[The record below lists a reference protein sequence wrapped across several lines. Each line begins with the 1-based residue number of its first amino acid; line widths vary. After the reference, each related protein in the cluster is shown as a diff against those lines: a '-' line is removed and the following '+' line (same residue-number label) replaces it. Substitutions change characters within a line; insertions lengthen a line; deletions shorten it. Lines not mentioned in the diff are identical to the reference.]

1 MNLLPYTQLLD
12 DKDRKYD
19 ILVCDQLNVVIRNI
33 KTGEL
38 QVFTRNEFAFALET
52 YLIPVSPESPH
63 SILTPEQQRI
73 KNKREP
79 YLSILKRLFEEDHE
93 HMTTLPTYKR
103 VIAEVEEQLALQ
115 NKPGTVLKINHPSS
129 QSLARWWKPFRD
141 SGFSWVDSL
150 PRRQAK
156 RNTTDSRSEQ
166 IMMVGYE
173 KFMLGKITPSIAAGH
188 TKYVKWVND
197 MNDPSITIV
206 SREKFRRYHHGF
218 NDLER
223 ALASGNQAEIN
234 KLLRTYRSR
243 IKTGR
248 VLMRIEVDRLAL
260 NLCLIDDTTGEVLG
274 KVALYIAIDCHS
286 RYPIAVTVEF
296 GEAEKA
302 IGGVNLLRNIVM
314 PASERL
320 NAFGLPI
327 RIVCDNGPGFNN
339 EIFAKTAESLKSE
352 LIYAPSNQP
361 YKKPFVESFNKTVRS
376 EFLESAEL
384 KIGNKIVHGVPGY
397 KGKRYE
403 GKKSNL
409 NPSDE
414 TLRQAA
420 EMTVDS
426 FVQNLHDFLV
436 HFVNQ
441 PHNEL
446 NGQTPQEVWDASC
459 KEYPLVPCH
468 YEHLK
473 TCFHVFHGETTL
485 NATGKFRFNKQD
497 FFADEVQNLYW
508 QLKTGKGSRNNPK
521 VSVLHDTQDCR
532 AITLAVTLAGNTDIT
547 KVIAYNIDL
556 IDEPDP
562 ISFEVANMN
571 HRTPI
576 RRSIYRGEAEL
587 IKRKRRKMRNG
598 KQTQIMEQ
606 NIVDERS
613 TKDIIEDSN
622 KSVHER
628 KSKSK
633 DPLQGTVL
641 SQKNQDDSQF
651 RNKEGYEKW

>member
-1 MNLLPYTQLLD
+1 MNLLPYSQLLD
-12 DKDRKYD
+12 DRDRKFD
-19 ILVCDQLNVVIRNI
+19 ILVCDQLNVVIRNL
-33 KTGEL
+33 KTEEV
-38 QVFTRNEFAFALET
+38 QSFTRSEFAFALKT
-52 YLIPVSPESPH
+52 YLIPFSPESPH
-63 SILTPEQQRI
+63 LLLTPEQQCVKI
-73 KNKREP
+73 KRDP
-79 YLSILKRLFEEDHE
+79 YLSVMKRLFEEGHQ

-115 NKPGTVLKINHPSS
+115 NKPGTVLKINHPSLK
-129 QSLARWWKPFRD
+129 SLARWWKAFRD

-150 PRRQAK
+150 PRRHAK
-156 RNTTDSRSEQ
+156 RNTTDPRSEQ
-166 IMMVGYE
+166 IMMEGYE
-173 KFMLGKITPSIAAGH
+173 KFMLGKITPSISTGH
-188 TKYVKWVND
+188 RKYVKWVND
-197 MNDPSITIV
+197 MNDPTITIV
-206 SREKFRRYHHGF
+206 SLEKFRRFHNSF
-218 NDLER
+218 NELDR
-223 ALASGNQAEIN
+223 VIASGNQAEIN
-234 KLLRTYRSR
+234 KLLRTFKSR
-243 IKTGR
+243 IKTAQ
-248 VLMRIEVDRLAL
+248 VLERIEVDRLAL

-302 IGGVNLLRNIVM
+302 IGGVNLLRNIVI

-320 NAFGLPI
+320 SAFGLPI

-339 EIFAKTAESLKSE
+339 EIFVKTTESLKSE
-352 LIYAPSNQP
+352 LTYAPSNQP

-414 TLRQAA
+414 TLKQAA

-436 HFVNQ
+436 HYVNQ

-446 NGQTPQEVWDASC
+446 NGQTPQQVWDASC
-459 KEYPLVPCH
+459 REYPLVPCH

-473 TCFHVFHGETTL
+473 TCFHTFPGETTL

-497 FFADEVQNLYW
+497 FFGDEVQNLYW
-508 QLKTGKGSRNNPK
+508 QLKTGKDSRENPK
-521 VSVLHDTQDCR
+521 ISVLHDTQDCR
-532 AITLAVTLAGNTDIT
+532 TVTLAVTLPGDSHVT
-547 KVIAYNIDL
+547 KVTAYNIDL
-556 IDEPDP
+556 VDEAEP
-562 ISFEVANMN
+562 ISFEVSNMD
-571 HRTPI
+571 HRSPV

-613 TKDIIEDSN
+613 TKDIIEGSN

-628 KSKSK
+628 KSKPK
-633 DPLQGTVL
+633 DPLQGTDL
-641 SQKNQDDSQF
+641 SLKNQDDSQF